1 MPDNLSPEQ
10 LKQLVALA
18 ERAPALLSLATKLD
32 AAERS
37 GRFLLWA
44 INFLSAIAGIIGFF
58 ALVRAGGAVACTICQ
73 GPDDGAGSPV
83 PVKGFQGVRYRW
95 WDRAVE
101 GPFHEWQ
108 TWGLTPRDRAHV
120 ERLIRLR
127 RVPELRAKLQSKALA
142 HVLDQDSRWDRFLR
156 EFPS

>member
-1 MPDNLSPEQ
+1 MGLYYGHGGGRKPSPPTDLQ
-10 LKQLVALA
+10 PGDRVYVVAHGALRGYAPLVRIQHT
-18 ERAPALLSLATKLD
+18 E
-32 AAERS
+32 E
-37 GRFLLWA
+37 G
-44 INFLSAIAGIIGFF
+44 F